1 MVNITVTTCGHAFH
15 SACIFR
21 ALQNNETCPM
31 CRNELVP
38 PQEFSDYDSDES
50 EDIDSDDEYESDE
63 EVEPKVTVEEMTT
76 KLTEL
81 GYTMAD
87 LIRLFIGPSIQSS
100 ENAAR
105 YTPEFIE
112 TLDNHVASLIDG
124 PQEEEEAQQ
133 TETQETEAQETEA
146 QETMETLEKEF
157 QEKMNI

>member
-1 MVNITVTTCGHAFH
+1 
-15 SACIFR
+15 
-21 ALQNNETCPM
+21 
-31 CRNELVP
+31 VP
-38 PQEFSDYDSDES
+38 PQEYSDYDSDDSDES
-50 EDIDSDDEYESDE
+50 EDIDSDDEYEIDE
-63 EVEPKVTVEEMTT
+63 EEEPRVTVEEMTT

-87 LIRLFIGPSIQSS
+87 LLRLFIGASIKSS

-124 PQEEEEAQQ
+124 PSEDTLEQETPTPAPAPAPTQEE
-133 TETQETEAQETEA
+133 TI
-146 QETMETLEKEF
+146 ETLEKEF

>member
-1 MVNITVTTCGHAFH
+1 
-15 SACIFR
+15 
-21 ALQNNETCPM
+21 M

-38 PQEFSDYDSDES
+38 PQEYSDYDSDES
-50 EDIDSDDEYESDE
+50 EDIDSDDEYEIDE
-63 EVEPKVTVEEMTT
+63 EEEPRVTVEEMTT

-87 LIRLFIGPSIQSS
+87 LLRLFIGASIKSS

-124 PQEEEEAQQ
+124 PSEDTLEQETPAPAPAQTQEE
-133 TETQETEAQETEA
+133 TI
-146 QETMETLEKEF
+146 ETLEKEF